1 MDGFS
6 VVVIIQAMILRGVF
20 IQHGKSHP
28 FLPFFLSFFFLSMWV
43 KLSLSSSDSLGQ
55 MLIAEYVMLPAHRQI
70 GGV

>member
-28 FLPFFLSFFFLSMWV
+28 FLPFFLSFFFEHVGEV
-43 KLSLSSSDSLGQ
+43 KFEQL
-55 MLIAEYVMLPAHRQI
+55 
-70 GGV
+70 

>member
-1 MDGFS
+1 MVFLFFFWS

-20 IQHGKSHP
+20 IQHGKSHL
-28 FLPFFLSFFFLSMWV
+28 FLFFFFLSMWV
-43 KLSLSSSDSLGQ
+43 KLSLSSSDSLRQ